1 MELAEPLMRQSK
13 KETMMRFRSI
23 QILGG
28 SVCVM
33 MLMSCAAFQ
42 SKPELKSVT
51 AMDLFEWIDNKA
63 TVAEQE
69 SRGNRQAADRLRQ
82 IFAATK
88 QELQR
93 RVNNGEITDIEA
105 FNRLG
110 FGLVAKPDDS
120 KLPSSEPDSTRS
132 M

>member
-1 MELAEPLMRQSK
+1 MK
-13 KETMMRFRSI
+13 FRSI

-28 SVCVM
+28 TILCM
-33 MLMSCAAFQ
+33 TLLNCAAFQ

-51 AMDLFEWIDNKA
+51 AMDLFEWIDAKA
-63 TVAEQE
+63 SVAERE
-69 SRGNRQAADRLRQ
+69 SRGNKELVEQYKNV
-82 IFAATK
+82 FAATK

-93 RVNNGEITDIEA
+93 RVNDGEIKDVEV

-120 KLPSSEPDSTRS
+120 KLPSSEPDSTKNS
-132 M
+132 NNL

>member
-1 MELAEPLMRQSK
+1 M
-13 KETMMRFRSI
+13 FRSI

-28 SVCVM
+28 SVLM

-42 SKPELKSVT
+42 KSPELQSVT
-51 AMDLFEWIDNKA
+51 AMDLFEWIDAKA
-63 TVAEQE
+63 TVAERE
-69 SRGNRQAADRLRQ
+69 SRGNKEIVDRLQ
-82 IFAATK
+82 QVFAATK

-93 RVNNGEITDIEA
+93 RVNDGEIKDVEV

-120 KLPSSEPDSTRS
+120 KLPSSEPDSTENS
-132 M
+132 NNL